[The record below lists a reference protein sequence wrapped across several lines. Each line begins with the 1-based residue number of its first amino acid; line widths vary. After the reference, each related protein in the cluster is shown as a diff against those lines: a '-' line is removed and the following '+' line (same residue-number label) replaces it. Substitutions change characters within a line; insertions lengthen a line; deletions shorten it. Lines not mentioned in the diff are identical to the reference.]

1 MVIFKL
7 PENVFRSFVKKK
19 IFNSI
24 GLDPGVV
31 RSRKSTTPNIVE
43 LHPGPSSN
51 KELIKPS
58 SSVVTITV
66 QAPPNTIN
74 TFHGQQANSTVVD
87 IEC

>member
-1 MVIFKL
+1 MVIFNL
-7 PENVFRSFVKKK
+7 PDNVFRSFVKKK

-51 KELIKPS
+51 KELIKQSAYLAASISPFEP
-58 SSVVTITV
+58 IN
-66 QAPPNTIN
+66 PN
-74 TFHGQQANSTVVD
+74 
-87 IEC
+87 